1 VLSWSTISLRM
12 FILAILIS
20 DGAEQKATIIRG
32 PVAVVDGLSSPCFS
46 PPGDCAGGQQAR

>member
-12 FILAILIS
+12 FILDILIS

-32 PVAVVDGLSSPCFS
+32 LVAVVNGLSSPRSS
-46 PPGDCAGGQQAR
+46 PPGDCAGGE